1 MSRFVADHVC
11 PRAVD
16 LSPALLA
23 DLGVSLLL
31 ADLDNT
37 LIPYTLSLPTDELRA
52 WRDRLADHDVT
63 LCVISNNRNPDRV
76 INFCRALD
84 VPYITHAHKPRRD
97 GFDRALRKMEL
108 TADRTVMIG
117 DQIFTDVLGA
127 HRAGIRAVLVRPIS
141 LKRYPLRA
149 LRYALEGPFRRRSA
163 GKKLTDFESPEKK

>member
-1 MSRFVADHVC
+1 MSRFIADHVC

-23 DLGVSLLL
+23 DLGVSLLM

-37 LIPYTLSLPTDELRA
+37 LIPYTMSLPTDELHA
-52 WRDRLADHDVT
+52 WRDSLADHGVT
-63 LCVISNNRNPDRV
+63 LFVTSNNRHPDRV

-84 VPYITHAHKPRRD
+84 VPYITRARKPRRE
-97 GFDRALRKMEL
+97 GFDRVLDIMGV
-108 TADRTVMIG
+108 TPDRAVMIG

-127 HRAGIRAVLVRPIS
+127 HRAGIRAVLVRPIT

-149 LRYALEGPFRRRSA
+149 LRYVLEGPFRRRSA
-163 GKKLTDFESPEKK
+163 GRTLSRPAAH

>member
-1 MSRFVADHVC
+1 MSRFIADHVC

-23 DLGVSLLL
+23 DLGVRLLL

-37 LIPYTLSLPTDELRA
+37 LIPYTMSLPTDELHA
-52 WRDRLADHDVT
+52 WRDALADRGVT

-76 INFCRALD
+76 INFCKALD

-97 GFDRALRKMEL
+97 GFDRALAQMAL
-108 TADRTVMIG
+108 TPDRTVMIG

-141 LKRYPLRA
+141 LRRYPLRA
-149 LRYALEGPFRRRSA
+149 LRYVLEGPFRRRSA
-163 GKKLTDFESPEKK
+163 GRNLAEAEIF